1 MVKVTDS
8 PGARTSATAV
18 GKSGPDAGVAVVA
31 GLVVVVVQVPGSICG
46 GTGSSK
52 VALAVVNSLVLVTTT
67 V

>member
-18 GKSGPDAGVAVVA
+18 GKPDPDAGVAVVA
-31 GLVVVVVQVPGSICG
+31 GLVVAVVQVPGTISG
-46 GTGSSK
+46 GIGSSN
-52 VALAVVNSLVLVTTT
+52 VALAVVKALVLVTTT